1 MERRD
6 QVKGCG
12 AFSLAVVLASLTI
25 LGNGCL
31 GLTMTGRPHALS
43 YSRCGSGAHAVGRDS
58 WLENK
63 IIFMG
68 HP

>member
-12 AFSLAVVLASLTI
+12 DFSLAVVLASLMI

-31 GLTMTGRPHALS
+31 GLTMTGGPHTLS
-43 YSRCGSGAHAVGRDS
+43 YSRCGSGAHTAGRDS

-63 IIFMG
+63 LIFTG